1 MNDSI
6 WVGSSNIQLSFTEK
20 FHQIIEKSFQHRTK
34 AHWFWEFLLDF
45 LNKFGVFQS
54 TKCFDKE
61 ALISNREDFFASFTF
76 AIGVQPSYSYLNNGF
91 FYLDRIGLES
101 VKHFF
106 FPLLF
111 ISWRKADVEVS
122 SILCIYSNFIGSYF
136 SLRKRH
142 FMVWKKSCN

>member
-1 MNDSI
+1 MTPSEWAAQTFSWVSQKNSI
-6 WVGSSNIQLSFTEK
+6 KLLRSLFNTEQKLIDFESFYWIFWINLESFRALSALIKKHWF
-20 FHQIIEKSFQHRTK
+20 QIEK
-34 AHWFWEFLLDF
+34 
-45 LNKFGVFQS
+45 
-54 TKCFDKE
+54 
-61 ALISNREDFFASFTF
+61 IFFASFTF